1 MEKKVLS
8 AISFICSACQGED
21 LKVERAVRT
30 GDGMLYFTFICL
42 DCEAINN
49 VDMTVILQSLYTVPF
64 ADGGK
69 SVN

>member
-1 MEKKVLS
+1 MN
-8 AISFICSACQGED
+8 AISFTCSNCQSED

-30 GDGMLYFTFICL
+30 DDGSIYFTFVCVP
-42 DCEAINN
+42 CKAINN
-49 VDMTVILQSLYTVPF
+49 VDLTAILQSLYTVPF